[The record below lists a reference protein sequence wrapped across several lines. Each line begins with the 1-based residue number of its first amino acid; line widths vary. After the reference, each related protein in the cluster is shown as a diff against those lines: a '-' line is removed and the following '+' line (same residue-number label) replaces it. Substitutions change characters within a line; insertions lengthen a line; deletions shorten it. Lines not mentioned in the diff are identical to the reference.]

1 MVVIDMSDFFFC
13 FIGLFMPVTI
23 FGWYF
28 VLGKAL

>member
-1 MVVIDMSDFFFC
+1 MVVIDMSDFFC